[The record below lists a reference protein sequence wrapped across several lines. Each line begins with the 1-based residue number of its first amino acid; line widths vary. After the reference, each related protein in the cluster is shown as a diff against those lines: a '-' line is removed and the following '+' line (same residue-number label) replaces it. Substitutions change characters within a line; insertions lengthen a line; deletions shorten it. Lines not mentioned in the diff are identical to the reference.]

1 MSVYTQILEVL
12 SGLAGG
18 RVFPLV
24 ADEGAETPYIVVQRV
39 GGPAINFLT
48 GEIPEKEIR
57 RVQVTAWAKTVL
69 EAEAVGKE
77 VADSIRSASTLQPE
91 VVGGAVDDY
100 DSTTKYRGS
109 RQEFYL
115 FC

>member
-1 MSVYTQILEVL
+1 MSVYVPILEVIG
-12 SGLAGG
+12 GLAGG

-24 ADEGAETPYIVVQRV
+24 ADEGAETPYVVVQRV
-39 GGPAINFLT
+39 GGPANNFLT
-48 GEIPEKEIR
+48 SEIPEKEIR
-57 RVQVTAWAKTVL
+57 RVQVTVWAKTAL
-69 EAEAVGKE
+69 EAESVGDQVANAV
-77 VADSIRSASTLQPE
+77 RSAAQLQPE

-100 DSTTKYRGS
+100 DPTTKYRGS